1 MAGKKE
7 ILMIVTSHG
16 QIVERHPTGIWL
28 EEVTI
33 PYLLFRQ
40 AGFGVTIAS
49 PLDGEAP
56 IDPRSLPSETKTQEW
71 AEPLTRLKHTAFLQ
85 DMMAEDFGA
94 VFLPGG
100 HGTMFD
106 LPHNKDVQRL
116 LGEMAETGKIIA
128 AVCHGPA
135 GLVNVRLADGMP
147 LVADR
152 SVTAFTNE
160 EEAEIKLD
168 SLMPFLLETKLRE
181 AGAHFIA
188 APTWSDHVEVD
199 GNLITGQNPQSSAS
213 TARAVIELFKS
224 T

>member
-16 QIVERHPTGIWL
+16 QIDERHPTGIWL
-28 EEVTI
+28 EEVAI

-40 AGFGVTIAS
+40 AGFGITIAS
-49 PLDGEAP
+49 PLDGVSP
-56 IDPRSLPSETKTQEW
+56 IDPRSLPSETKTKEW

-85 DMMAEDFGA
+85 DMMAEDFAA

-100 HGTMFD
+100 HGAMFD
-106 LPHNKDVQRL
+106 LPHNKDLQRL

-152 SVTAFTNE
+152 ALTAFTNE
-160 EEAEIKLD
+160 EEAEVRLD

-199 GNLITGQNPQSSAS
+199 GNLVTGQNPQSSAS
-213 TARAVIELFKS
+213 TAWAVIELAKGS
-224 T
+224 

>member
-16 QIVERHPTGIWL
+16 QIDERHPTGIWL

-40 AGFGVTIAS
+40 AGFGVTLAS
-49 PLDGEAP
+49 PLDGVAP
-56 IDPRSLPSETKTQEW
+56 IDPRSLPSETKTKEW

-85 DMMAEDFGA
+85 DMMAEDFAA

-100 HGTMFD
+100 HGAMFD
-106 LPHNKDVQRL
+106 LPHNKDLQRL
-116 LGEMAETGKIIA
+116 LGEMAETEKIIA

-160 EEAEIKLD
+160 EEAEVELV

-199 GNLITGQNPQSSAS
+199 GNLVTGQNPQSSAS

-224 T
+224 

>member
-7 ILMIVTSHG
+7 ILMVVTSHG
-16 QIVERHPTGIWL
+16 QIDERHPTGIWL
-28 EEVTI
+28 EEVAV

-40 AGFGVTIAS
+40 AGFSITIAS
-49 PLDGEAP
+49 PLDGVSP
-56 IDPRSLPSETKTQEW
+56 IDPRSLPTETKAKEW

-85 DMMAEDFGA
+85 DMMAEDFAA

-100 HGTMFD
+100 HGAMFD
-106 LPHNKDVQRL
+106 LPHNKDLQRL
-116 LGEMAETGKIIA
+116 LGEMAETEKIIA

-147 LVADR
+147 LLADR

-160 EEAEIKLD
+160 EEAEVKLD

-181 AGAHFIA
+181 TGAHFIA

-199 GNLITGQNPQSSAS
+199 GNLVTGQNPQSSAS
-213 TARAVIELFKS
+213 TARAVIELAKS
-224 T
+224 S